1 MPLTGVRVLDLTRLL
16 PGPYASRQLAELGAE
31 VVKVEDP
38 RGGDYAR
45 WYPPL
50 VGDPPAGAL
59 FRELNAGKKSVALDL
74 KSDDGKTALRALA
87 AKADVLMDSFRPGV
101 LARLGLDP
109 NDLMRDNPRL
119 VYCAITG
126 FGLTGP
132 DAQRAGHDIGYVARA
147 GVLDL
152 CGDEDDVRLP
162 GVQIA
167 DIGGALSAVAGILAA
182 LLKRERTGRGSVVD
196 ISLVEA
202 GAAFTAAS
210 IGIVHAGAEV
220 RRGHEML
227 DGSRPCY
234 GVYRTKD
241 DRWLAVGALEPKFW
255 SVFLAA
261 LGLESLAASGMDH
274 GEAGAKVRDR
284 IQQVLLTKTRD
295 EWAAIFREVEACVE
309 PIPTLAE
316 ADADPHAV
324 ARATRTT
331 AGTSASPI
339 RLAESLDVAP
349 APTTLSVAPDLGAD
363 TRRVLAEAGVDP
375 ALLDRIEA
383 N

>member
-1 MPLTGVRVLDLTRLL
+1 MPLTGVRVLDLSRLL
-16 PGPYASRQLAELGAE
+16 PGPYATRQLAELGAE

-38 RGGDYAR
+38 NGGDYAR

-74 KSDDGKTALRALA
+74 KSEAGAAALRKLA
-87 AKADVLMDSFRPGV
+87 EKSDVLVDTFRPGV

-109 NDLMRDNPRL
+109 KDLMAANPRL

-126 FGLTGP
+126 FGLNGP
-132 DAQRAGHDIGYVARA
+132 DALRAGHDLGYLART
-147 GVLDL
+147 GGLDL
-152 CGDEDDVRLP
+152 CGTEDQVTPP

-167 DIGGALSAVAGILAA
+167 DVGGAMTAVSGILAA
-182 LLKRERTGRGSVVD
+182 LLKRERTGKGSVVD
-196 ISLVEA
+196 VSLVEA

-210 IGIVHAGAEV
+210 IGLTHADAPV

-255 SVFLAA
+255 SAFCTAV
-261 LGLESLAASGMDH
+261 GLEDLMASGLDA
-274 GEAGAKVRDR
+274 GEPGKKARER
-284 IQQVLLTKTRD
+284 IQAKLLERTQQ
-295 EWAAIFREVEACVE
+295 EWTAVFREVEACVE
-309 PIPTLAE
+309 PVLTLAE
-316 ADADPHAV
+316 ADEDPHAL
-324 ARATRTT
+324 ARDVRTNVGT
-331 AGTSASPI
+331 ARSPI
-339 RLAESLDVAP
+339 RIAEALDVEAPKVALTEAP
-349 APTTLSVAPDLGAD
+349 ALGAD
-363 TRRVLAEAGVDP
+363 TEEVLAEVG
-375 ALLDRIEA
+375 IEI
-383 N
+383 